1 MNTTPATTEVLRTD
15 HRRTVTATWDTRRL
29 DSTDLLPGG
38 AGGLHHHHCGTGPYD
53 PAVLEAPAPDRSR
66 RIVNELHRLESSQ
79 ADLLL
84 DHLGPLP
91 ADARAVDAGSGLGGT
106 AFMAH
111 QRWGCSVDGVTIS
124 EYQAD
129 FANRQAAERGV
140 ADRVRFHFRTMLDT
154 GFATGSRQALWTNES
169 TMYVDL
175 DEAFTEFA
183 RVLAPGGRYVCITG
197 CSDDVTGGRSRAVSR
212 IDSHYTCNIHPRSA
226 YFTALA
232 AHGLVPITVTDL
244 TARTIPYWELRLR
257 SSLAT
262 GIEPAFLTAYGE
274 GSFHYLLIVADR
286 I

>member
-1 MNTTPATTEVLRTD
+1 MNTMPTHTEVLRTD
-15 HRRTVTATWDTRRL
+15 YQRAVAAYWDTHQHDSINLRL
-29 DSTDLLPGG
+29 GDVD
-38 AGGLHHHHCGTGPYD
+38 GLYHHHYGTGPYN
-53 PAVLEAPAPDRSR
+53 PAVLEAPAPDRDQ
-66 RIVNELHRLESSQ
+66 RIVDELHRLESAQ

-91 ADARAVDAGSGLGGT
+91 ADARVLDAGCGRGGT
-106 AFMAH
+106 ALMAH
-111 QRWGCSVDGVTIS
+111 QRWGCAVDGVTIS
-124 EYQAD
+124 AYQAD
-129 FANRQAAERGV
+129 FANRQAGERGI
-140 ADRVRFHFRTMLDT
+140 ADCVRFHFRNMLDT
-154 GFATGSRQALWTNES
+154 GFETGSRQAVWTNES

-175 DEAFTEFA
+175 DEAFAEFA
-183 RVLAPGGRYVCITG
+183 RVLAPGGRYACITG
-197 CSDDVTGGRSRAVSR
+197 CSNDVTGGRSRAVSR

-226 YFTALA
+226 YFAALA
-232 AHGLVPITVTDL
+232 AHGLVPITVADL